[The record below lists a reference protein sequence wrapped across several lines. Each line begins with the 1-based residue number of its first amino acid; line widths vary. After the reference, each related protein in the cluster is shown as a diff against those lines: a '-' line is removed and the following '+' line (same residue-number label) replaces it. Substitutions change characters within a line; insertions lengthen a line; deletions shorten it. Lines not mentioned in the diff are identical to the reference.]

1 MLEIFKRLSVGLS
14 LIMLSLGFFLLGILP
29 FITRLPTELA
39 MAPALERHY
48 YVLGT
53 AASVFAGT
61 VFLVAACIYFR
72 RQESG
77 VRRQKDEDEF
87 EYD

>member
-29 FITRLPTELA
+29 FIIRLPAELA
-39 MAPALERHY
+39 MAPAIEKHY
-48 YVLGT
+48 YVVGT
-53 AASVFAGT
+53 TASVFAGT

-77 VRRQKDEDEF
+77 VRRQKDEF
-87 EYD
+87 E

>member
-29 FITRLPTELA
+29 FITRLPGESA
-39 MAPALERHY
+39 MAPAIEKHY
-48 YVLGT
+48 YVVGT

-61 VFLVAACIYFR
+61 VFLIAACIYFR
-72 RQESG
+72 SQETG
-77 VRRQKDEDEF
+77 VRRQEDED
-87 EYD
+87 D